1 MLAFGL
7 RVAFIRR
14 IIRSIIRTIRADSV
28 SCQQRGRRSLY
39 GAQSE
44 VVNMLENITL
54 GQIAAVIA
62 FVVAL
67 YGGIKYLKKEV
78 KDAISEMLKDE
89 FKSVDDKLDSDNKRI
104 KELEK
109 QNMFMYKAI
118 SLLLQDDLAIL
129 EHLRTNNSTGKMA
142 EQEQKVQDFLIQR

>member
-1 MLAFGL
+1 
-7 RVAFIRR
+7 
-14 IIRSIIRTIRADSV
+14 
-28 SCQQRGRRSLY
+28 
-39 GAQSE
+39 
-44 VVNMLENITL
+44 MLENITL
-54 GQIAAVIA
+54 GQVAAVIA

-104 KELEK
+104 KDLEDANK
-109 QNMFMYKAI
+109 FMYKAI

>member
-1 MLAFGL
+1 
-7 RVAFIRR
+7 
-14 IIRSIIRTIRADSV
+14 
-28 SCQQRGRRSLY
+28 
-39 GAQSE
+39 
-44 VVNMLENITL
+44 MLENITL
-54 GQIAAVIA
+54 GQVAAVIA
-62 FVVAL
+62 FAVAL
-67 YGGIKYLKKEV
+67 IGGVKYLKKEV